1 MLRFVIAGAD
11 AAGKP
16 VSLCGEMGAD
26 PDLLP
31 ILVGLGLRR
40 ISVSPRAL
48 PALRERLATIDSREA
63 AKLATRCADAGSSAE
78 VTGILSA
85 GTSGA

>member
-1 MLRFVIAGAD
+1 MLRFVVASAD

-26 PDLLP
+26 PELLP
-31 ILVGLGLRR
+31 LLVGLGLRR

-48 PALRERLATIDSREA
+48 PALRERLSKVDSRRAAEVA
-63 AKLATRCADAGSSAE
+63 AKCCDARSSAE
-78 VTGILSA
+78 VARFLDA
-85 GTSGA
+85 GQA